1 MIPAYHAGYVVDASV
16 GIKWFVREREANR
29 EVALALRQ
37 RHIEGAT
44 RMIVPELFL
53 LEVPNAIKA
62 GRKSR
67 EEDLAEVLA
76 TLEDLGLHVEQHT
89 PRVLRKTNAVAW
101 AYQLTWY
108 DAVYVALAETMGFP
122 CVTADE
128 ALLRKMNGHSIVL
141 SLKDLVF
148 EPSS

>member
-16 GIKWFVREREANR
+16 GVKWFVREREADR

-62 GRKSR
+62 GRKSK
-67 EEDLAEVLA
+67 EEELAEVLT
-76 TLEDLGLHVEQHT
+76 TLADLEMQIERHT

-101 AYQLTWY
+101 AYKLTWY
-108 DAVYVALAETMGFP
+108 DAVYVALAETLGFP
-122 CVTADE
+122 FVTADQ
-128 ALLRKMNGHSIVL
+128 ALLRKMQGHSIVL
-141 SLKDLVF
+141 RLKDLAF
-148 EPSS
+148 E

>member
-16 GIKWFVREREANR
+16 GVKWFVREREADR

-53 LEVPNAIKA
+53 LEVPNAIKTC
-62 GRKSR
+62 RKST
-67 EEDLAEVLA
+67 EEELAEVLT
-76 TLEDLGLHVEQHT
+76 TLADLDVQVEQHT
-89 PRVLRKTNAVAW
+89 QRVLRKTNAVAW
-101 AYQLTWY
+101 AYNLTWY
-108 DAVYVALAETMGFP
+108 DAVYVALAETLGFP

-128 ALLRKMNGHSIVL
+128 ALLRKMKGHSIVL
-141 SLKDLVF
+141 RLKDLAF
-148 EPSS
+148 E

>member
-16 GIKWFVREREANR
+16 GVKWFVREREADR

-53 LEVPNAIKA
+53 LEVPNAIKTC
-62 GRKSR
+62 RKST
-67 EEDLAEVLA
+67 EEELAEVLT
-76 TLEDLGLHVEQHT
+76 TLADMDVQVEQHT
-89 PRVLRKTNAVAW
+89 QRVLRKTNAVAW
-101 AYQLTWY
+101 AYKLTWY
-108 DAVYVALAETMGFP
+108 DAVYVALAETLGFP

-128 ALLRKMNGHSIVL
+128 ALLRKMKGHSIVL
-141 SLKDLVF
+141 RLKDLAF
-148 EPSS
+148 E

>member
-16 GIKWFVREREANR
+16 GVKWFVRERDSDR

-44 RMIVPELFL
+44 HMIVPELFL

-62 GRKSR
+62 GRKVT
-67 EEDLAEVLA
+67 EEALAEVLVA
-76 TLEDLGLHVEQHT
+76 LAALDIHVEQHT
-89 PRVLRKTNAVAW
+89 QRVLWKTNAVAW
-101 AYQLTWY
+101 AYKLTWY
-108 DAVYVALAETMGFP
+108 DAVYVALAETLGFP

-128 ALLRKMNGHSIVL
+128 ALLRKMKGHSIVL
-141 SLKDLVF
+141 RLKDLAF
-148 EPSS
+148 E

>member
-16 GIKWFVREREANR
+16 GVKWFVREREADR

-62 GRKSR
+62 GRKSK
-67 EEDLAEVLA
+67 EEELAEVLT
-76 TLEDLGLHVEQHT
+76 TLADLEMQIERHT

-101 AYQLTWY
+101 AYKLTWY
-108 DAVYVALAETMGFP
+108 DAVYVALAETLGFP
-122 CVTADE
+122 FVTADE
-128 ALLRKMNGHSIVL
+128 ALLRKMQGHSIVVR
-141 SLKDLVF
+141 LKALAF
-148 EPSS
+148 E

>member
-16 GIKWFVREREANR
+16 GVKWFVREREADR

-53 LEVPNAIKA
+53 LEVPNAIKT
-62 GRKSR
+62 GRKST
-67 EEDLAEVLA
+67 EEELADVLTTLADLDVRIER
-76 TLEDLGLHVEQHT
+76 HT
-89 PRVLRKTNAVAW
+89 QRVLRKTNAVAW
-101 AYQLTWY
+101 AYNLTWY

-128 ALLRKMNGHSIVL
+128 ALIRKMKGHSIVL
-141 SLKDLVF
+141 RLKDLAF
-148 EPSS
+148 E

>member
-16 GIKWFVREREANR
+16 GVKWFVREREADR

-62 GRKSR
+62 GRKSK
-67 EEDLAEVLA
+67 EEELAEVLT
-76 TLEDLGLHVEQHT
+76 TLADLEMQIERHT

-101 AYQLTWY
+101 AYKLTWY
-108 DAVYVALAETMGFP
+108 DAVYVALAETLGFP
-122 CVTADE
+122 FVTADE
-128 ALLRKMNGHSIVL
+128 ALLRKMQGHSIVL
-141 SLKDLVF
+141 RLKDLVF
-148 EPSS
+148 E

>member
-16 GIKWFVREREANR
+16 GVKWFVREREADR

-62 GRKSR
+62 GRKSK
-67 EEDLAEVLA
+67 EEELAEVLT
-76 TLEDLGLHVEQHT
+76 TLADLEMQIERHT

-101 AYQLTWY
+101 AYKLTWY
-108 DAVYVALAETMGFP
+108 DAVYVALAETLGFP
-122 CVTADE
+122 FVTADE
-128 ALLRKMNGHSIVL
+128 ALLRKMQGHSIVL
-141 SLKDLVF
+141 RLKDLAF
-148 EPSS
+148 E

>member
-16 GIKWFVREREANR
+16 GVKWFVREREADR

-44 RMIVPELFL
+44 CMIVPELFL
-53 LEVPNAIKA
+53 LEVPNAIKT
-62 GRKSR
+62 GRKST
-67 EEDLAEVLA
+67 EEELAEVLT
-76 TLEDLGLHVEQHT
+76 TLADLDVQVEQHT
-89 PRVLRKTNAVAW
+89 QRVLRKTNAVAW
-101 AYQLTWY
+101 AYNLTWY

-128 ALLRKMNGHSIVL
+128 ALLRKMKGHSIVL
-141 SLKDLVF
+141 RLMDLAF
-148 EPSS
+148 E

>member
-16 GIKWFVREREANR
+16 GVKWFVREREADR

-53 LEVPNAIKA
+53 LEVPNAIKT
-62 GRKSR
+62 GRKSK
-67 EEDLAEVLA
+67 EEELAEVLT
-76 TLEDLGLHVEQHT
+76 TLADLEMQIERHT

-101 AYQLTWY
+101 AYKLTWY
-108 DAVYVALAETMGFP
+108 DAVYVALAETLGFP

-128 ALLRKMNGHSIVL
+128 TLLRKMKGHSIVL
-141 SLKDLVF
+141 RLKDLAF
-148 EPSS
+148 E

>member
-16 GIKWFVREREANR
+16 GVKWFVREREADR
-29 EVALALRQ
+29 EVALTLRQ

-53 LEVPNAIKA
+53 LEVPNAIKT
-62 GRKSR
+62 GRKST
-67 EEDLAEVLA
+67 EEELAEVLT
-76 TLEDLGLHVEQHT
+76 TLADLDVQVEQHT

-101 AYQLTWY
+101 AYKLTWY
-108 DAVYVALAETMGFP
+108 AAVYVALAEVLGFP

-128 ALLRKMNGHSIVL
+128 ALLRKMKGHSIVL
-141 SLKDLVF
+141 RLKDLAF
-148 EPSS
+148 E